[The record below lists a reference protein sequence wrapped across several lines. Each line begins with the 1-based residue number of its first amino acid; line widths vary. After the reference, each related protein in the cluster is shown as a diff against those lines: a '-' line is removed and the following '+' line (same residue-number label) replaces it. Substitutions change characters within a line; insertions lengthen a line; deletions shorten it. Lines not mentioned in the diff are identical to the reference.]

1 MFYNPL
7 LPYEI
12 HIMETFIRFKVR
24 QIVSIIFK
32 DYNGYIPR
40 V

>member
-1 MFYNPL
+1 MFFNHL

-12 HIMETFIRFKVR
+12 PIMETFIRFKVR
-24 QIVSIIFK
+24 QIVSLTFK
-32 DYNGYIPR
+32 HYNGYIPR